1 MREIDFTFDSVQ
13 LWYCK
18 CHRINFRH
26 GGSYI
31 EFPHWIKNKKT
42 TINSENK
49 DDKCFQFAVTVDL
62 KVKQLAKQT
71 PTLKMLMQKILVGP
85 WVKHFTFFNFKFTEA
100 NLYSTVFG
108 TTYSTCVQQ
117 YSENIWQL

>member
-71 PTLKMLMQKILVGP
+71 PTLKMLMQKILVGS

-117 YSENIWQL
+117 YSENIW